1 MMIPLCVS
9 SQYISKTTG
18 NWDIGIESEVMTVI
32 APTNETFDYTFLKS
46 DVIVEL
52 TLLPLDDEIII
63 NP

>member
-1 MMIPLCVS
+1 MIPLFVS
-9 SQYISKTTG
+9 SHYISKTTV

-52 TLLPLDDEIII
+52 TLLPLDDGIII
-63 NP
+63 N

>member
-1 MMIPLCVS
+1 MKKLIIIFMMIPLFVS

-18 NWDIGIESEVMTVI
+18 N
-32 APTNETFDYTFLKS
+32 

-63 NP
+63 N

>member
-18 NWDIGIESEVMTVI
+18 NWDIGTKSEVMTVI

-52 TLLPLDDEIII
+52 TLLSLDDGIII